1 MTTIN
6 ELIKII
12 ENNFPPSLQ
21 ENYDNS
27 GFILGDK
34 NKNISS
40 VLITID
46 INEKVIDEALEKK
59 CNFIISH
66 HPIIFHP
73 IKRIT
78 GSNYIERTIIK
89 AIKNDI
95 AIYCAHTSVDN
106 SFYGLNRIIAE
117 KLGLQNLKIIAPK
130 EDILKKLV
138 VFVPLSHAEILRQAI
153 FKVGAGHIG
162 NYDSCSFNIEGV
174 GTFRA
179 GENTNPYVGKIGEL
193 HNEAE
198 QRIETIFPDFLTS
211 RIIKAIKKVH
221 PYEEVAFDIYPLE
234 NKHTNFGSGII
245 GDMINPMAEIDF
257 LKFIKNKL
265 NLDFLKY
272 SELMNKSVKKV
283 AICSGACHFLINE
296 AKNQNADVFISSE
309 FKYDQ
314 YISAQNEI
322 VLIDAGHYETEIFV
336 KKLFY
341 DLITKNFT
349 NFAVKFSDEFKN
361 PVNYL

>member
-1 MTTIN
+1 MATIN

-34 NKNISS
+34 NTEISA

-46 INEKVIDEALEKK
+46 INEKVVEEAMEKK
-59 CNFIISH
+59 CNLIISH

-73 IKRIT
+73 IKKIT

-106 SFYGLNRIIAE
+106 SFNGLNKIIAE
-117 KLGLQNLKIIAPK
+117 KIGLQNIKIIAPK
-130 EDILKKLV
+130 ENILKKIV
-138 VFVPLSHAEILRQAI
+138 VFVPISHAEIVRQAI
-153 FKVGAGHIG
+153 LNAGAGHIG

-174 GTFRA
+174 GTFKA
-179 GENTNPYVGKIGEL
+179 GENTNPYVGEKGEL
-193 HNEAE
+193 HYEAE

-211 RIIKAIKKVH
+211 KIIKELKKVH
-221 PYEEVAFDIYPLE
+221 PYEEVAFDIYPVE

-245 GDMINPMAEIDF
+245 GDLINPMTEIDF
-257 LKFIKNKL
+257 FNLIKNNL
-265 NLDFLKY
+265 NLDVLKY
-272 SELMNKSVKKV
+272 SQLMKKDVKRV
-283 AICSGACHFLINE
+283 AICSGACHFLIKE
-296 AKNQNADVFISSE
+296 AKSQNADVFISSE

-314 YISAQNEI
+314 YISAQDEI
-322 VLIDAGHYETEIFV
+322 VLIDAGHYETEIFI

-341 DLITKNFT
+341 DLITKKFT

-361 PVNYL
+361 PVNYF